1 VQEADHLTHYQR
13 DYLTCVADGLR
24 NGHEGDLNTPRKR
37 LSILH
42 VTPLY
47 APAWQFGGPVR
58 STHEIATGLAARGH
72 HVTVV
77 TTSCGPPDEASP
89 DVVRKVVDGV
99 NVSYC
104 PWAPGPF
111 GLISRAMRTVAKGC
125 AAQADVAHVT
135 GVWQPS
141 VSRVYGDLHAM
152 RVPYVSS
159 PRGALSPYSFRQ
171 GWLKK
176 FLYFQLFEQ
185 RFAGRAATL
194 HATAPLEEAELRRLF
209 PNVAMAVIPNACD
222 PAKWYSDQ
230 VAGAAWRERHGI
242 SPDELVFAHVG
253 RIHPK
258 KNLDFLVDVAASL
271 PASGQWRLVFY
282 GPTAAKDRPYRS
294 ALADRFPPGRL
305 VIADGAGD
313 TGETRAAYSGADVLV
328 FPSLHENFGNVLVE
342 SLLCGTPVVS
352 SPNVGAA
359 AFFART
365 EGVRVLDL
373 DAPTWARELSEQVA
387 VGRDQS
393 TAEHGRAIAAA
404 TFSPG
409 VVAEHFES
417 LYLSLARSP

>member
-1 VQEADHLTHYQR
+1 MQEAGQLTLGQG
-13 DYLTCVADGLR
+13 DYLPSVAVRLR

-37 LSILH
+37 LRILH

-47 APAWQFGGPVR
+47 APAWQFGGPIR

-72 HVTVV
+72 HVAVV
-77 TTSCGPPDEASP
+77 TTSCGTPDEASP

-111 GLISRAMRTVAKGC
+111 GLVSPAMRTVAKGS

-141 VSRVYGDLHAM
+141 VCRVYGDLHAL

-159 PRGALSPYSFRQ
+159 PRGALSPYSFRH
-171 GWLKK
+171 GWVKK
-176 FLYFQLFEQ
+176 LLYFQFFER
-185 RFAGRAATL
+185 RFARRAATL

-209 PNVAMAVIPNACD
+209 PTLALRVIPNACD
-222 PAKWYSDQ
+222 SEKWYSEQ
-230 VAGAAWRERHGI
+230 VAGAVWRERHGI
-242 SPDELVFAHVG
+242 TPDEFVLAHVG

-258 KNLDFLVDVAASL
+258 KNLDFLVDVAARL
-271 PASGQWRLVFY
+271 PATGRWRLVFY
-282 GPTAAKDRPYRS
+282 GPTAAKDRPYRTS
-294 ALADRFPPGRL
+294 LADRFPPGRL

-313 TGETRAAYSGADVLV
+313 TGETRAAYSGADILV
-328 FPSLHENFGNVLVE
+328 FPSLHENFGNALVE
-342 SLLCGTPVVS
+342 SLLCGTPVMS

-359 AFFART
+359 AFFGRT

-373 DAPTWARELSEQVA
+373 DAPTWARELTEQVA
-387 VGRDQS
+387 AVRDRS
-393 TAEHGRAIAAA
+393 TAEHGRAVAAA

-409 VVAEHFES
+409 VVAEQFES
-417 LYLSLARSP
+417 LYLSLARRP

>member
-1 VQEADHLTHYQR
+1 MTTGQASR
-13 DYLTCVADGLR
+13 KLR
-24 NGHEGDLNTPRKR
+24 V
-37 LSILH
+37 LH

-77 TTSCGPPDEASP
+77 TTSCGTPDEASP

-99 NVSYC
+99 HVSYC
-104 PWAPGPF
+104 PWAPGPL
-111 GLISRAMRTVAKGC
+111 GLVSRAMRTVAKGC
-125 AAQADVAHVT
+125 ATQADVAHVT

-141 VSRVYGDLHAM
+141 VSRVYGDLHAQ

-176 FLYFQLFEQ
+176 FLYFRLFER
-185 RFAGRAATL
+185 RFARRSATL

-209 PNVAMAVIPNACD
+209 PNLSIRVIPNACD

-230 VAGAAWRERHGI
+230 VAGAAWRERYGI
-242 SPDELVFAHVG
+242 SPDEFVFAHVG

-258 KNLDFLVDVAASL
+258 KNLDFLVDVAARL
-271 PASGQWRLVFY
+271 PATGRWRLVFS
-282 GPTAAKDRPYRS
+282 GPTAVKDRPYRIT
-294 ALADRFPPGRL
+294 LADRFPPGRL

-313 TGETRAAYSGADVLV
+313 TGETRAAYSGADLLI

-342 SLLCGTPVVS
+342 SLLCGTPVIT

-359 AFFART
+359 AFFGRT
-365 EGVRVLDL
+365 KEVRVLGL
-373 DAPTWARELSEQVA
+373 DAATWARELADQIA
-387 VGRDQS
+387 AGRDLS
-393 TAEHGRAIAAA
+393 TAEEGRAIAAA

-409 VVAEHFES
+409 VVAEQFES
-417 LYLSLARSP
+417 LYLSVARTS